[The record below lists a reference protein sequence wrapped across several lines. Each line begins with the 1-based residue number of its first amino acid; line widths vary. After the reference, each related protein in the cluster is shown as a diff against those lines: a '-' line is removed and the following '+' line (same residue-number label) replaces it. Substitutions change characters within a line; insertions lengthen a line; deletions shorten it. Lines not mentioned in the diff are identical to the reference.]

1 MIFDVKENKKDQ
13 LRNTANILFIKI
25 TVNYLYL
32 DKLEE
37 VLPRPVVELQGLQ
50 VLHALQHLHPGHGV
64 KLPVGTWT
72 SQ

>member
-1 MIFDVKENKKDQ
+1 MIFDVKKAQ
-13 LRNTANILFIKI
+13 LRNTATILYQ
-25 TVNYLYL
+25 NYVELGIYL

-50 VLHALQHLHPGHGV
+50 VLHALQHLHPGHVV